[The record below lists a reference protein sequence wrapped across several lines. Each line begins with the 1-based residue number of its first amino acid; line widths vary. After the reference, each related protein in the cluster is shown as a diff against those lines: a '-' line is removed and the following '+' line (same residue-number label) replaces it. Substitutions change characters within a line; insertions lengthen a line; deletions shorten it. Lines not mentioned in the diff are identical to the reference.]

1 MPDVSILNAGGKDYN
16 IKDKL
21 AREGLNLSLPQNNEI
36 IYDNAGLP
44 SIMVKVPKMTYY
56 DLGLSGLGSGTF
68 PAWRVNGRDV
78 PYIYISKYPN
88 SITNGKAYSLQ
99 KRPEIYVNF
108 DQAVQACESKGDGW
122 HLMSN
127 VEWQTIALWCA
138 KHDCMPY
145 GNNNEGSDNYHTYD
159 TGVQDYFY
167 DDNYEEDVYF
177 TIPGTGPKDWFH
189 NNDFSGIAD
198 LNGIVWEWT
207 GGVRTNVGEIQI
219 IKDNNTVMHVDQ
231 GASSSEWKAI
241 LPGSSYYN
249 STLVTPGTAG
259 TVILTSSGVGVKGK
273 DTIPSSNTYG
283 NIYKRTASSNFTK
296 VPQEVYAHGFLTPT
310 IETERTDYFYG
321 YGTGEHMVYRG
332 GSCWDGVYAGVFALY
347 GGYVR
352 SNSNSDIGFRSAY
365 VPPELWK

>member
-68 PAWRVNGRDV
+68 PAGRVNGRDV

-88 SITNGKAYSLQ
+88 CIINDKAYSLQ
-99 KRPEIYVNF
+99 KRPKNWAYF
-108 DQAVQACESKGDGW
+108 DEVIKACESKGDGW

-127 VEWQTIALWCA
+127 VEWQAIALWCA

-145 GNNNEGSDNYHTYD
+145 GNNYEGTDYYHDYD
-159 TGVQDYFY
+159 TGVKDVFY
-167 DDNYEEDVYF
+167 DDYYDEDVPF

-198 LNGIVWEWT
+198 LNGIVIEWV
-207 GGVRTNVGEIQI
+207 GGVRTNNGEIQI

-241 LPGSSYYN
+241 VPGSSYNN
-249 STLVTPGTAG
+249 SSLVTPETAG

-273 DTIPSSNTYG
+273 DTIPTSASGTVF
-283 NIYKRTASSNFTK
+283 KRTASSNFTK

-321 YGTGEHMVYRG
+321 YGTGELMFCRG
-332 GSCWDGVYAGVFALY
+332 GSCWFEGSAGVFYL
-347 GGYVR
+347 GGYSR
-352 SNSNSDIGFRSAY
+352 SYSDDGVGFRSAY